1 MKKILAVILVA
12 VMMLC
17 VSAAAFADAFIS
29 LDRARQIAL
38 DYVGVSAYEATFTK
52 ACQDWENGGRV
63 YEIEFWVGSTEYEM
77 DVNAQN
83 GMVTDFNVGYH
94 GYGQPVPAP
103 IPQPIRNYWGDDWDD
118 LYDHDWDDLFDW
130 D

>member
-52 ACQDWENGGRV
+52 AYQDWENGGRV
-63 YEIEFWVGSTEYEM
+63 YI
-77 DVNAQN
+77 
-83 GMVTDFNVGYH
+83 
-94 GYGQPVPAP
+94 P
-103 IPQPIRNYWGDDWDD
+103 IMT
-118 LYDHDWDDLFDW
+118 L
-130 D
+130 

>member
-1 MKKILAVILVA
+1 
-12 VMMLC
+12 
-17 VSAAAFADAFIS
+17 
-29 LDRARQIAL
+29 
-38 DYVGVSAYEATFTK
+38 
-52 ACQDWENGGRV
+52 
-63 YEIEFWVGSTEYEM
+63 M

-103 IPQPIRNYWGDDWDD
+103 IPQPIRNYWGDDWDN
-118 LYDHDWDDLFDW
+118 LFDW

>member
-1 MKKILAVILVA
+1 MCYHELTKQENNKPKGDNQNEKILAIILVA

-63 YEIEFWVGSTEYEM
+63 YEIEF
-77 DVNAQN
+77 
-83 GMVTDFNVGYH
+83 
-94 GYGQPVPAP
+94 
-103 IPQPIRNYWGDDWDD
+103 
-118 LYDHDWDDLFDW
+118 
-130 D
+130 